1 MTTPCLQVSD
11 VVVRF
16 GGLTAL
22 DNVSFEVAQNE
33 IVGLIGPNGAG
44 KTTLLNVIAGL
55 IRPSAGQ
62 IRINGRDCGRHSVH
76 RRARQG
82 ISRTFQRVGLFPE
95 LTIGQH
101 LQLAADAKGRPA
113 RRGAAAASVLT
124 DPEQVRQQVG
134 LDLPGSSVIVGLPLG
149 TLRLIE
155 LAMGIAAVPEVLML
169 DEPFSGL
176 VGHERRHMGDLLCG
190 LRDQGGVGIVL
201 VEHDIDSVARLVD
214 RMVVLDFGKKIA
226 DGAPAD
232 VLSDSLV
239 RTAYFGHKEAVR

>member
-1 MTTPCLQVSD
+1 MSTPCLEVSD

-22 DNVSFEVAQNE
+22 DNVSLEVAPNE

-55 IRPSAGQ
+55 VRPSAGQ
-62 IRINGRDCGRHSVH
+62 IRIKGRDCSRHSVH

-82 ISRTFQRVGLFPE
+82 VSRTFQRVGLFPE
-95 LTIGQH
+95 LTIDQH
-101 LQLAADAKGRPA
+101 LQLAADAKRQPIRRDPAFGRLP
-113 RRGAAAASVLT
+113 T
-124 DPEQVRQQVG
+124 DPEQLRKQVG
-134 LDLPGSSVIVGLPLG
+134 LDLPGSSLIVGLPLG

-155 LAMGIAAVPEVLML
+155 LAMGIAAVPDVLML

-176 VGHERRHMGDLLCG
+176 VGHERRHMGDLLWR
-190 LRDQGGVGIVL
+190 LRDQSVVGIVL

-232 VLSDSLV
+232 VLNDSLV